1 MSDVFSGVI
10 GHTRSIALLRREATA
25 PANAYLFTG
34 AVGVGKTT
42 VARAFAKL
50 LLCPEGAIHDEPCRS
65 CRRVD
70 SGNHPDL
77 TVVRPEGRQSL
88 GVDQARTTVQQA
100 VLAPVEG
107 SRKVFLFEEASNVTE
122 QAANAL
128 LKTLEEPT
136 ASTVFVLVAEAE
148 DDLPPTVASRCRT
161 VHFGRVGD
169 PEIQT
174 ALESRGVEPDRAAA
188 LATMTG
194 GRPGLALALIS
205 TPDIGQFRATWLSV
219 PRRVT
224 DRPGESFLLAQEMLA
239 AADPLVDRAIEFGED
254 AGKDEVDRAKRRA
267 RNALMVSGLEILATW
282 YSDAA
287 AVQYGGS
294 IRNADVPVFE
304 FTAVA
309 PRQAVRN
316 AELVLDA
323 VADLQANLRPQL
335 LLANLF
341 TELGAVEG

>member
-1 MSDVFSGVI
+1 VTDVFSGII
-10 GHTRSIALLRREATA
+10 GHTRAVALLRREAAA

-34 AVGVGKTT
+34 VAGVGKTT

-50 LLCPEGAIHDEPCRS
+50 LLCPESVRHEEPCRS

-77 TVVRPEGRQSL
+77 TVIRPEGRQSL
-88 GVDQARTTVQQA
+88 GVEQARTTVQQA
-100 VLAPVEG
+100 VMSPVEG
-107 SRKVFLFEEASNVTE
+107 ERKVFLFEEASNVTE

-136 ASTVFVLVAEAE
+136 ASTVFILVAESE
-148 DDLPPTVASRCRT
+148 DHLPSTVASRCRT

-169 PEIQT
+169 SDI
-174 ALESRGVEPDRAAA
+174 RAAMESLGVDTERASA
-188 LATMTG
+188 LAAMTG

-205 TPDIGQFRATWLSV
+205 TPDIGKFRAGWLSV
-219 PRRVT
+219 PHRVT

-239 AADPLVDRAIEFGED
+239 AADPLVDRAVAESPD
-254 AGKDEVDRAKRRA
+254 QSSDQLDRAKRRA
-267 RNALMVSGLEILATW
+267 RSALMMSGLEILATW
-282 YSDAA
+282 YGDAA
-287 AVQYGGS
+287 AVQYGGP
-294 IRNADVPVFE
+294 IRNTDV
-304 FTAVA
+304 AVSSLTVVSPA
-309 PRQAVRN
+309 QAVRN

-341 TELGAVEG
+341 TELGSVE

>member
-1 MSDVFSGVI
+1 VSDVFGGII
-10 GHTRSIALLRREATA
+10 GHARSITLLRREASA
-25 PANAYLFTG
+25 PANSYLFTG
-34 AVGVGKTT
+34 ATGVGKTT

-50 LLCPEGAIHDEPCRS
+50 LLCPESAIHPEPCRS

-100 VLAPVEG
+100 VMAPVEG
-107 SRKVFLFEEASNVTE
+107 DRKVFLFEEASNVTE

-136 ASTVFVLVAEAE
+136 ASTVFILVAEAE

-169 PEIQT
+169 PDIKA
-174 ALESRGVEPDRAAA
+174 ALESRGVESDRASA
-188 LATMTG
+188 LAVMTG

-205 TPDIGQFRATWLSV
+205 TPDIGEFRAAWLSV
-219 PRRVT
+219 PGRVT

-239 AADPLVDRAIEFGED
+239 AADPLVDRAVGAEGDKE
-254 AGKDEVDRAKRRA
+254 ETDRAKRRA

-287 AVQYGGS
+287 AVQYGGP
-294 IRNADVPVFE
+294 IRNADVPVSA
-304 FTAVA
+304 FTSVA
-309 PRQAVRN
+309 PRWAVRN

-341 TELGAVEG
+341 TQLGTVER